1 MLFHSLV
8 TTRNKETGPQ
18 LSPQLR
24 SGDQDQELTVT
35 TQVTTRPRKLSGRCQ
50 QTHTILD
57 LFKRQIY
64 DFDTQVTSA
73 YLGGPCQRSY
83 TTHNP
88 LIRSDKWLALNYKV
102 TAYLSPS
109 LQWPLPPACSWSSS
123 VNSGA
128 VTSPICHM

>member
-18 LSPQLR
+18 LR

-35 TQVTTRPRKLSGRCQ
+35 TRPRKLSERCQ